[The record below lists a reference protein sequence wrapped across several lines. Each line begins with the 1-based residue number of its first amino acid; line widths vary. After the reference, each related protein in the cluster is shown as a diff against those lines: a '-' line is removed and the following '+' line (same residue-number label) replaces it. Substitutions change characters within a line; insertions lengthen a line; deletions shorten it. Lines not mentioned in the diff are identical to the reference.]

1 MPTKAEKKQLDGAL
15 ATFHSHY
22 SSDRNWGVQRWEES
36 LYEALANPTRYAA
49 LINYFASTT
58 DVDDI
63 FSRLSLSNPERQQ
76 IRLPETGS
84 TTQQSTL
91 KLLECKT
98 LPRETEAK
106 SPQSTNFLF
115 PQPAPVPSI
124 ADPNRKVFSHWNLD
138 AASVLCAWMLAVQ
151 PGDKVL
157 DLCAAPGG
165 KSVSLS
171 QMLFQDSPAD
181 TGTVLG
187 CLHSNEMDPAR
198 NKRLAINLQSYLPR
212 HLFEKGAVRVLRLDG
227 ADVKAVHQLP
237 LGAGGYDKVL
247 LDAPCSS
254 ERHIIHAHTKAASTG
269 RIAEE
274 MLRWRPGSSRNL
286 AKIQASLLMTALRA
300 VKVGGRV
307 VYSTCSIDTGEN
319 DGVLEKVMTLLEQEH
334 GKTGLAWTIR
344 IETASSEHSSLD
356 EEGLDQW
363 TERTKYG
370 RIALPDHPS
379 GGKWGPLFF
388 TVISKIAR
396 ESSA

>member
-22 SSDRNWGVQRWEES
+22 SSDRDWGTRRWEDS
-36 LYEALANPTRYAA
+36 LYEALANPTRYAV
-49 LINYFASTT
+49 LINCFASIS
-58 DVDDI
+58 DVDEI
-63 FSRLSLSNPERQQ
+63 FSGLDLSNAELQQ
-76 IRLPETGS
+76 MQLPRRGS
-84 TTQQSTL
+84 TQQSVL
-91 KLLECKT
+91 ELLECKA
-98 LPRETEAK
+98 PPKETEAK
-106 SPQSTNFLF
+106 SPQTTNFLF

-124 ADPNRKVFSHWNLD
+124 ADPNRRVFSHWNLD

-171 QMLFQDSPAD
+171 QMLFHNSRAD

-212 HLFEKGAVRVLRLDG
+212 HLFEKGAVRVLRLD
-227 ADVKAVHQLP
+227 AANVKAVLQLP

-286 AKIQASLLMTALRA
+286 AKIQAGLLMTALRA

-334 GKTGLAWTIR
+334 SKTGLAWTIR
-344 IETASSEHSSLD
+344 IETAPSEHSSLD
-356 EEGLDQW
+356 EEALDQW
-363 TERTKYG
+363 TERTKHG

-388 TVISKIAR
+388 AVISKITR

>member
-22 SSDRNWGVQRWEES
+22 SADRNWGPQRWDTS
-36 LYEALANPTRYAA
+36 LYKALAAPTRYAA
-49 LINYFASTT
+49 LVNTFASTT
-58 DVDDI
+58 EVDDI
-63 FSRLSLSNPERQQ
+63 FSRLDLSNGTLQQ
-76 IRLPETGS
+76 MQFPQAES
-84 TTQQSTL
+84 AQSVSL
-91 KLLECKT
+91 KILECRT
-98 LPRETEAK
+98 QSNETEDRTFAA
-106 SPQSTNFLF
+106 NFLF
-115 PQPAPVPSI
+115 PQPTPVSSI

-138 AASVLCAWMLAVQ
+138 AASVLCAWMLDVQ

-171 QMLFQDSPAD
+171 QILFQGARSD
-181 TGTVLG
+181 TGVTAG
-187 CLHSNEMDPAR
+187 CLHSNEMDSAR

-212 HLFEKGAVRVLRLDG
+212 HLFEKGAVRVLRMDA

-237 LGAGGYDKVL
+237 LGAGGYDRVL

-254 ERHIIHAHTKAASTG
+254 ERHIIHAHVKAASTG

-286 AKIQASLLMTALRA
+286 AKIQAALLMTALRA
-300 VKVGGRV
+300 VRVGGRV

-319 DGVLEKVMTLLEQEH
+319 DGVLEKVMALLDQEH
-334 GKTGLAWTIR
+334 GKTGLTWNIR
-344 IETASSEHSSLD
+344 IETAACEHSRLD
-356 EEGLDQW
+356 EQGLDHW

-370 RIALPDHPS
+370 RIALPDHP
-379 GGKWGPLFF
+379 GGGRWGPLFF
-388 TVISKIAR
+388 AVITKISR
-396 ESSA
+396 EIAA

>member
-22 SSDRNWGVQRWEES
+22 SADRNWGTQRWESS
-36 LYEALANPTRYAA
+36 LYEALAAPTRYAA
-49 LINYFASTT
+49 LINTFASTT
-58 DVDDI
+58 EVDDM
-63 FSRLSLSNPERQQ
+63 FSGLNLPNATLQQMQFPHARWTQPVSLKTFEYK
-76 IRLPETGS
+76 
-84 TTQQSTL
+84 TQPTVADD
-91 KLLECKT
+91 KVAT
-98 LPRETEAK
+98 A
-106 SPQSTNFLF
+106 NFLF
-115 PQPAPVPSI
+115 PQPTPVSSI

-138 AASVLCAWMLAVQ
+138 AASVLCAWMLDVQ

-171 QMLFQDSPAD
+171 QILFQGARSD
-181 TGTVLG
+181 TGVVSG

-212 HLFEKGAVRVLRLDG
+212 HLFEKGSVRVLRMDA

-237 LGAGGYDKVL
+237 LGAGGYDRVL

-254 ERHIIHAHTKAASTG
+254 ERHIIHAHVKAASTG

-286 AKIQASLLMTALRA
+286 AKIQAALLMTALRA
-300 VKVGGRV
+300 VRVGGMV

-334 GKTGLAWTIR
+334 GKTGLLWTVR
-344 IETASSEHSSLD
+344 IETAPSEHSTLD
-356 EEGLDQW
+356 EDGLDQW

-370 RIALPDHPS
+370 RIALPDHLG

-388 TVISKIAR
+388 AVITKINRDVA
-396 ESSA
+396 A

>member
-22 SSDRNWGVQRWEES
+22 SADRNWGTKRWESS
-36 LYEALANPTRYAA
+36 LYEALAAPTRYAA
-49 LINYFASTT
+49 LINTFASTT
-58 DVDDI
+58 EVDDI
-63 FSRLSLSNPERQQ
+63 FSGLNLANGTLQQMKLPQEDSTQSASLKILER
-76 IRLPETGS
+76 
-84 TTQQSTL
+84 
-91 KLLECKT
+91 KT
-98 LPRETEAK
+98 LPTETDDKA
-106 SPQSTNFLF
+106 STTNFLF
-115 PQPAPVPSI
+115 PQPTPVSSI

-138 AASVLCAWMLAVQ
+138 AASVLCASMLKVQ
-151 PGDKVL
+151 PEDKVL

-171 QMLFQDSPAD
+171 QILFQGARAD
-181 TGTVLG
+181 TGVVSG

-212 HLFEKGAVRVLRLDG
+212 HLFEKGSVRVLRMDA

-237 LGAGGYDKVL
+237 LGAGGYDRVL

-254 ERHIIHAHTKAASTG
+254 ERHIIHAHVKAVSTG

-286 AKIQASLLMTALRA
+286 AKIQAALLMTALRA
-300 VKVGGRV
+300 VRVGGRV

-319 DGVLEKVMTLLEQEH
+319 DGVLQKIMALLEQEQS
-334 GKTGLAWTIR
+334 KTGLTWTIR
-344 IETASSEHSSLD
+344 IETAPSEHSNLD
-356 EEGLDQW
+356 EDGLDQW

-370 RIALPDHPS
+370 RIALPDHQGS
-379 GGKWGPLFF
+379 GKWGPLFF
-388 TVISKIAR
+388 AVITKITR
-396 ESSA
+396 EIDA